1 MNKEETTHEIKSP
14 DIRTSKFPG
23 KNKNIY
29 EKYSIL
35 KKNPTVNKVKLDYFY
50 FF

>member
-1 MNKEETTHEIKSP
+1 MNNKEENAHEIKSP
-14 DIRTSKFPG
+14 DMRASKFPG

-35 KKNPTVNKVKLDYFY
+35 KKNPAVNKV
-50 FF
+50 

>member
-35 KKNPTVNKVKLDYFY
+35 KKNPAVNKVNLM
-50 FF
+50 FFL